1 MTVIWKYSLLPLIEL
16 GCFGYKLQK
25 ASTQEF
31 PGVRKS
37 ISDVSSHKQ
46 TAPHVRTL
54 APHAAIL
61 LALSSSNGCLP
72 FQADSPH
79 GHKLAAAVPGI
90 LSIRDN
96 VQQKNRGHSFFYLS
110 LRMEKKHSVS
120 LKNRPSGGGYLR
132 NVRVLLGRTK
142 K

>member
-1 MTVIWKYSLLPLIEL
+1 MWKVWQTLDTLLAFFHSMTVIWTYSLLPLIEL

-31 PGVRKS
+31 PGVRRS
-37 ISDVSSHKQ
+37 ISDMSSHKQ
-46 TAPHVRTL
+46 TAPHVGAL

-61 LALSSSNGCLP
+61 LALSSSNGWFP

-79 GHKLAAAVPGI
+79 AHKLAAVVPGI
-90 LSIRDN
+90 SSIRDN

-110 LRMEKKHSVS
+110 LRMKKTTKS
-120 LKNRPSGGGYLR
+120 L
-132 NVRVLLGRTK
+132 
-142 K
+142 